1 MKRKIGFFVALMPLF
16 FVGCAN
22 SPSGID
28 QNIDM
33 SVRQITI
40 SQREDAPEMLDK
52 AKSAVVGIS
61 VDLDEGY
68 AIGSGVA
75 INGGGYIL
83 TNFHVIEEGGRI
95 TLYFADQTTGVGQV
109 IWGDPNLDIAVL
121 KSSRAVP
128 YLQTEDIENI
138 SVGQD
143 VYAIGTPLTLQF
155 KHTVTKGIISATDRV
170 LETESSYG
178 LNYLQSLIQHDA
190 SINPGNSG
198 GPLITSDGK
207 VVGINTLKAS
217 EGEGLGFAVPI
228 EIGKVVVEKIEQAG
242 HFEAP
247 YLGVFA
253 IDSALAQIYNQNF
266 NERGVF
272 VVSTSGS
279 AKQAGIKNG
288 DLITKID
295 DIEID
300 NMLDFRVELY
310 KKNIGD
316 KIKIELIREGNL
328 REVDAILTKR

>member
-1 MKRKIGFFVALMPLF
+1 MKRRIGFFVALMPLF
-16 FVGCAN
+16 FAGC
-22 SPSGID
+22 SSTP
-28 QNIDM
+28 QNMEQNVDM
-33 SVRQITI
+33 SIRQITI
-40 SQREDAPEMLDK
+40 SQKADASQMLEN
-52 AKSAVVGIS
+52 AKCAVVGVS
-61 VDLDEGY
+61 VEMDGGY
-68 AIGSGVA
+68 SIGSGVA
-75 INGGGYIL
+75 ISGGGYIL
-83 TNFHVIEEGGRI
+83 TNFHVVEDGGRI
-95 TLYFADQTTGVGQV
+95 TLYFADQTTGSGQV
-109 IWGDPNLDIAVL
+109 VWGDSNLDIAVL
-121 KSSRAVP
+121 KSSKAIP

-198 GPLITSDGK
+198 GPLITSEGK

-217 EGEGLGFAVPI
+217 EGEGIGFAVPI
-228 EIGKVVVEKIEQAG
+228 EIAKVVSEKIEETG
-242 HFEAP
+242 SFDAP

-253 IDSALAQIYNQNF
+253 IDSALAQVYGQTF

-272 VVSTSGS
+272 VVSTSGG
-279 AKQAGIKNG
+279 AKQAGVRNG

-295 DIEID
+295 NVEID

-310 KKNIGD
+310 KKEIGD
-316 KIKIELIREGNL
+316 KIKLELVRDGHL
-328 REVDAILTKR
+328 REVEAVLTKR